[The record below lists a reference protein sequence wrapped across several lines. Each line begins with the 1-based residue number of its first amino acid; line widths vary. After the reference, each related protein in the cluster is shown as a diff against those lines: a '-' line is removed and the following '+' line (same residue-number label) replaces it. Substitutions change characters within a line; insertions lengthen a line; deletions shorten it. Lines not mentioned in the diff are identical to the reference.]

1 MASTTYKN
9 EATLFQI
16 SAFAG
21 NNAATTSLSL
31 IFTGFFLAYGTNV
44 YSFSP
49 ITIGGI
55 MMATRILDAFTDPII
70 GILVDRTHTRFGRF
84 RPWILFGSLL
94 MCISFFLLF
103 LGYDFGSNVANLAWI
118 ISMYVLWVIGYTF
131 QTTITKAGQN
141 VLTNHPKQRTLYSA
155 FTQFYSMFLLLFI
168 YTIMVPFLD
177 QFGGFSSA
185 EAWRNLSL
193 VMIAIQLVFT
203 GFALAGLWK
212 KDVIENYGKNHDGF
226 HPKIRD
232 YIQLFKNNRALTML
246 IIAASTN
253 KTANTMVN
261 GLVVF
266 FYVYVAQDVTNQ
278 TRVTPFMGI
287 AMAIAIVITTIVTN
301 RIGRKTTF
309 LRSSKVAFLFGPIA
323 ILAISLSPVPTP
335 FIVLVFVFM
344 LFAFITAA
352 TELNIIPM
360 IGDTADYEYNLSNQ
374 FVPGMIG
381 SAFSLIDK
389 FISSFAGLFNGLILA
404 LLGYVSFAETPP
416 NNTLFWGI
424 LITIAA
430 VPSIAHLASIIA
442 IYSYPIDDDTLE
454 ATLAHSTI

>member
-1 MASTTYKN
+1 MSKKTYSN

-21 NNAATTSLSL
+21 NNAATGALAL

-44 YSFSP
+44 YSFNP
-49 ITIGGI
+49 ITIGAV
-55 MMATRILDAFTDPII
+55 MMGTRILDAFTDPLI
-70 GILVDRTHTRFGRF
+70 GVLVDRTHTRFGRF
-84 RPWILFGSLL
+84 RPWILFGSIL
-94 MCISFFLLF
+94 MNVSFFLLF
-103 LGYDFGSNVANLAWI
+103 LGYDWGSGAANLLWI
-118 ISMYVLWVIGYTF
+118 IIMYIIWVIGYTF

-177 QFGGFSSA
+177 RFGGFSSA

-193 VMIAIQLVFT
+193 VMIGLQLLFT
-203 GFALAGLWK
+203 IFAVAGLWH
-212 KDVIENYGKNHDGF
+212 KDKIENYGKNHKEF

-232 YIQLFKNNRALTML
+232 YIKLFKNNKALTML
-246 IIAASTN
+246 IVAASTN

-266 FYVYVAQDVTNQ
+266 FYVYVAQDVSNQ

-287 AMAIAIVITTIVTN
+287 AMAIAIVLTTILTN
-301 RIGRKTTF
+301 RIGRKKAF
-309 LRSSKVAFLFGPIA
+309 LRSSQAAFFFGPFSIIIIA
-323 ILAISLSPVPTP
+323 LSPVPTP
-335 FIVLVFVFM
+335 FYILVIVFM
-344 LFAFITAA
+344 LFAFVTAA

-360 IGDTADYEYNLSNQ
+360 IGDTADYEYSMSKQ

-389 FISSFAGLFNGLILA
+389 FISSFAGLFNGLILGF
-404 LLGYVSFAETPP
+404 LGYVSFSQTPP
-416 NNTLFWGI
+416 DNTLFWGI

-430 VPSIAHLASIIA
+430 VPSIAHFASILA
-442 IYSYPIDDDTLE
+442 IYFYPIDENDLE
-454 ATLAHSTI
+454 EVLS

>member
-1 MASTTYKN
+1 MTKKTYNN

-21 NNAATTSLSL
+21 NNAATTALAL

-49 ITIGGI
+49 ITIGAI
-55 MMATRILDAFTDPII
+55 MMATRILDAFTDPLI
-70 GILVDRTHTRFGRF
+70 GIWVDRTHTRFGRF
-84 RPWILFGSLL
+84 RPWILFGSIL
-94 MCISFFLLF
+94 MNISFFLLF
-103 LGYDFGSNVANLAWI
+103 LGYDFGSRTANLIWI
-118 ISMYVLWVIGYTF
+118 IVMYIIWVIGYTF

-177 QFGGFSSA
+177 RFGGFSSA

-193 VMIAIQLVFT
+193 VMIGLQLLFT
-203 GFALAGLWK
+203 GFALAGLWH
-212 KDVIENYGKNHDGF
+212 KDKVEQYGKNHNEF
-226 HPKIRD
+226 RPKVKD
-232 YIQLFKNNRALTML
+232 YIKLFRNNKALTML

-266 FYVYVAQDVTNQ
+266 FYVYVAQDVSNQ

-287 AMAIAIVITTIVTN
+287 AMAIAIVLTTILTN
-301 RIGRKTTF
+301 RIGRK
-309 LRSSKVAFLFGPIA
+309 KAFLKTSQAAFFFGPIS
-323 ILAISLSPVPTP
+323 ILMIALSPVPTP
-335 FIVLVFVFM
+335 FYILVIVFM
-344 LFAFITAA
+344 LFAFLTAA

-360 IGDTADYEYNLSNQ
+360 IGDTADYEYNLSKQ

-389 FISSFAGLFNGLILA
+389 FISSFAGLFNGLILG
-404 LLGYVSFAETPP
+404 LLGYVSFAETPV
-416 NNTLFWGI
+416 NDTLFWGI
-424 LITIAA
+424 LITIAT

-442 IYSYPIDDDTLE
+442 IYFYPVDEHSLHDTE
-454 ATLAHSTI
+454 TISN